1 MDKDLDRMIEQ
12 ATNRELELQKKGDE
26 LALQSK
32 EFASY
37 LAEKKRLDEEL
48 EVLWDY
54 VREYMLE
61 NNIKEH
67 ENDYISLKL
76 TPTGRYKTAN
86 IDNVTEEVCQVK
98 KVLDNKKVK
107 AYLELNGKLPD
118 GVESCGY
125 ALRKKLKTKDGD

>member
-1 MDKDLDRMIEQ
+1 MDKDLDRMIER

-107 AYLELNGKLPD
+107 AYLELNGLSL
-118 GVESCGY
+118 G
-125 ALRKKLKTKDGD
+125 